1 MIIKIE
7 NRNMKY
13 VALVTV
19 MLAALFTNAQS
30 NKEAEKLLK
39 DVRKNTESYKTQV
52 IAFTNEIDAPTGKP
66 EKPRSKRSSNGTA
79 KIKDQRFRVEID
91 GMIFLNDGKKAYIVY
106 PDEEEINDFKDD
118 EGNMNVTPSS
128 ILAAYEKGYS
138 YAMAGK
144 ETVKGKTIQYVR
156 LKPKAS
162 AEVKEIII
170 GIDVAKQQ
178 LYSFQQMA
186 QDGVNTTF
194 TVTSYATNQTLNDDL
209 FSTQSAQFKG
219 FEIIEE

>member
-1 MIIKIE
+1 
-7 NRNMKY
+7 MKY
-13 VALVTV
+13 FALVTV
-19 MLAALFTNAQS
+19 MFAALFTCAQS

-39 DVRKNTESYKTQV
+39 DVRINTEKYKTQV
-52 IAFTNEIDAPTGKP
+52 ISFTNEIDAPTGKP
-66 EKPRSKRSSNGTA
+66 DKPRSKRSSNGTA
-79 KIKDQRFRVEID
+79 KIKDQRFRVEMD

-106 PDEEEINDFKDD
+106 PDEEEINVFKSD
-118 EGNMNVTPSS
+118 EGSVNLTPSS

-144 ETVKGKTIQYVR
+144 ETVKGKSIQYVR

-162 AEVKEIII
+162 AEIKEIMI

-178 LYSFQQMA
+178 LYSFMQMG

-194 TVTSYATNQTLNDDL
+194 TVTSYVTNQTVSDDL
-209 FSTQSAQFKG
+209 FSINSAQFKG
-219 FEIIEE
+219 FDLIEE

>member
-1 MIIKIE
+1 MRYILLISTF
-7 NRNMKY
+7 
-13 VALVTV
+13 AFS
-19 MLAALFTNAQS
+19 LFSSAQS

-39 DVRKNTESYKTQV
+39 DVRKNTEAYKTQT
-52 IAFTNEIDAPTGKP
+52 ISFTNEIDAPTGKP
-66 EKPRSKRSSNGTA
+66 DKPRSKRKSSGTA
-79 KIKDQRFRVEID
+79 KIKGQKFRIALD
-91 GMIFLNDGKKAYIVY
+91 GMIFLNDGKKAYIIY
-106 PDEEEINDFKDD
+106 PDEEEINVFKDE
-118 EGNMNVTPSS
+118 EGAMNLTPSA

-144 ETVKGKTIQYVR
+144 ETIGGKTIQYVR

-170 GIDVAKQQ
+170 GIDVKSNQ

-194 TVTSYATNQTLNDDL
+194 TVTSYAVNQTLADDL
-209 FSTQSAQFKG
+209 FSITAAEFKS
-219 FEIIEE
+219 FEVFAE